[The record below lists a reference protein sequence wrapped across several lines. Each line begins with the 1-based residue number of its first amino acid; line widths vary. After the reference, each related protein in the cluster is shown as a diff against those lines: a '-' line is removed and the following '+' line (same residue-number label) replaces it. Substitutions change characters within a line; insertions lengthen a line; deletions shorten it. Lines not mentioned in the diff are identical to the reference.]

1 MAKQFFVLGIGGT
14 GMRCIE
20 SLIHLCAMGMF
31 DDTEIHLLALD
42 TDKNNGN
49 FSRLKE
55 VKDAYVYAK
64 GMDAANRTPLKDTF
78 FSANIKY
85 YEFSPD
91 YEKKSTF
98 KEVFNYDNIKYNRPE
113 EADLADLVL
122 TDNVERFNLRHGYR
136 AQTHLGSMMMYHSII
151 EAARSRSGSELKDFL
166 QELINAAT
174 NGNPRVF
181 ILGSVFGGT
190 GASSIPIIPQAIS
203 KATEI
208 ISQGAANVLSSA
220 YFAST
225 LLTAYFSFKA
235 PSASELAK
243 QQGVIATSNKFALN
257 SQVAMMFYDDDTTV
271 KSTYQRFYMLGTDGQ
286 GWDPMAREKDKIN
299 ETITGGGDQKNDSHY
314 IELLAACAA
323 LDFLHAD
330 EKLLSD
336 KKSQASPDYVYRAI
350 DSDGRFD
357 FKDFVGNNGNCDK
370 EFAKKFGMLIA
381 FSFICNDPK
390 NDFVESVRSGGV
402 KEVTGFDSIDVNQ
415 VVYLKKYFR
424 LFHVMNASGG
434 LAEGWLRQLHRSAG
448 GQDKLLFNP
457 KLFSFNSMKELNK
470 FGWNK
475 ELYRD
480 EGIGKDWKYS
490 SNSIFSPRF
499 DRFKTAFITE
509 QAANRPTTITNTGER
524 LYKLIYDT
532 LCTIYNI
539 N

>member
-1 MAKQFFVLGIGGT
+1 
-14 GMRCIE
+14 MRCIE

-55 VKDAYVYAK
+55 AKDAYVYAK

-225 LLTAYFSFKA
+225 LLTA
-235 PSASELAK
+235 
-243 QQGVIATSNKFALN
+243 
-257 SQVAMMFYDDDTTV
+257 
-271 KSTYQRFYMLGTDGQ
+271 
-286 GWDPMAREKDKIN
+286 
-299 ETITGGGDQKNDSHY
+299 
-314 IELLAACAA
+314 
-323 LDFLHAD
+323 
-330 EKLLSD
+330 
-336 KKSQASPDYVYRAI
+336 
-350 DSDGRFD
+350 
-357 FKDFVGNNGNCDK
+357 
-370 EFAKKFGMLIA
+370 
-381 FSFICNDPK
+381 
-390 NDFVESVRSGGV
+390 
-402 KEVTGFDSIDVNQ
+402 
-415 VVYLKKYFR
+415 
-424 LFHVMNASGG
+424 
-434 LAEGWLRQLHRSAG
+434 
-448 GQDKLLFNP
+448 
-457 KLFSFNSMKELNK
+457 
-470 FGWNK
+470 
-475 ELYRD
+475 
-480 EGIGKDWKYS
+480 
-490 SNSIFSPRF
+490 
-499 DRFKTAFITE
+499 
-509 QAANRPTTITNTGER
+509 
-524 LYKLIYDT
+524 
-532 LCTIYNI
+532 
-539 N
+539 